1 MENQTKIETVIP
13 VIPEQCDEFAK
24 ELAALCKRFDI
35 AQAETKIK
43 IDTGYKSQYEERIR
57 NGELLVNEMTVFV
70 SLKDGRGRPRTEV
83 RMNSNIYV
91 QRFVVR
97 EPDSTS

>member
-1 MENQTKIETVIP
+1 METKIETVIP

-24 ELAALCKRFDI
+24 QLAALCERFDI

-70 SLKDGRGRPRTEV
+70 SLRDGRGRPRTQI
-83 RMNSNIYV
+83 RMNSDVRV